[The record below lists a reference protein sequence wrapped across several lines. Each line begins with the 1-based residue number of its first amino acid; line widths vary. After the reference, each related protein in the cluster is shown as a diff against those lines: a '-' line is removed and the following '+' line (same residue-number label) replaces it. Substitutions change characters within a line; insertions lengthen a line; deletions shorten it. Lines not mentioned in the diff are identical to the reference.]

1 MSSRTSRRSI
11 RGVSC
16 DSLMG
21 WWVITS
27 RREPCLEGGRIR
39 VSGRWDHPS
48 HFWGEAG
55 CASRYLGYRRH
66 VASDTRPGWLV
77 NSLGSGGGF
86 FPRSWTRVLDF
97 SRLEGVGTRHLMVV
111 RDQGP
116 LVLLF
121 LRAFPQ
127 FPGQVVPGYDTP
139 EHLGRFLP
147 GSCPQTKA
155 LALRKQ
161 CSCRPRTRH
170 FSSSLRLG
178 ISGTF
183 GADRRV

>member
-1 MSSRTSRRSI
+1 MVVAYTESRGVVESSVGGLPIALSSRTSRRSI

-27 RREPCLEGGRIR
+27 RREPRLEGGRIH

-48 HFWGEAG
+48 LFWGEAG

-116 LVLLF
+116 RRSPV
-121 LRAFPQ
+121 
-127 FPGQVVPGYDTP
+127 
-139 EHLGRFLP
+139 
-147 GSCPQTKA
+147 
-155 LALRKQ
+155 
-161 CSCRPRTRH
+161 
-170 FSSSLRLG
+170 SLC
-178 ISGTF
+178 
-183 GADRRV
+183 AH